1 MARPAVGAVIFKEA
15 HFPVSRSAVPSY
27 LRYERGVFRRM
38 ERALVQE
45 ASLTVEVNGQEIAT
59 LICSPYQFH
68 DVVVGFLFLES
79 LIQGVEDVLA
89 LHVED
94 GVARVR
100 LRRDPPPRL
109 RKVRTSGCTGGMT
122 FALNVELPPV
132 TSQWGITPEQALR
145 MMKEMHENAEAYR
158 ATGGIHTSAL
168 SDGTRLLCV
177 ASDVGRHN
185 TIDRIAGVCL
195 RRGVAT
201 EDTMLLSSGRISSE
215 MLLKAVRLRV
225 PIVVS
230 HTSPTNLAVELG
242 KELGVTVIGYCRGG
256 ALNVYTNPWRIYG
269 ATEITTRD

>member
-1 MARPAVGAVIFKEA
+1 MNHQTLTINHCCFV
-15 HFPVSRSAVPSY
+15 VPSY
-27 LRYERGVFRRM
+27 LRYERGAFHPL
-38 ERALVQE
+38 ERELVRE
-45 ASLTVEVNGQEIAT
+45 SPLTVEVNGREIAT

-68 DVVVGFLFLES
+68 DFVVGFLFVEN
-79 LIQGVEDVLA
+79 LIQCLEDVLA

-100 LRRDPPPRL
+100 MRHDPPQRL

-122 FALNVELPPV
+122 FALNVDLDPV
-132 TSQWGITPEQALR
+132 ESPWTITPEQALT
-145 MMKEMHENAEAYR
+145 MMKEMHESAEAYR

-168 SDGTRLLCV
+168 SDGRRLLCV

-185 TIDRIAGVCL
+185 TIDRIAGACL

-201 EDTMLLSSGRISSE
+201 EDKMLLSSGRISSE

-230 HTSPTNLAVELG
+230 HTSPTDLAVELG
-242 KELGVTVIGYCRGG
+242 KALGVTVIGYCRGG
-256 ALNVYTNPWRIYG
+256 ALNVYTHEWRIYG
-269 ATEITTRD
+269 SHQITT